1 MNSNP
6 NPRVLNRVRS
16 EYMEMPGLS
25 LKSEQVQRL
34 CGIDD
39 DACKAVLDTLVE
51 AGFLL
56 IRDDGAYSRSRD
68 GETSRLRAAKAA
80 LDSEVNAS
88 VARLRRRAS

>member
-6 NPRVLNRVRS
+6 NPRVVNRVRS

-39 DACKAVLDTLVE
+39 AACKAVLDTLVE

-56 IRDDGAYSRSRD
+56 IRADGAYSRSRD
-68 GETSRLRAAKAA
+68 GESTHLRPAKAT
-80 LDSEVNAS
+80 LDSEANVS
-88 VARLRRRAS
+88 IARLRRRAS